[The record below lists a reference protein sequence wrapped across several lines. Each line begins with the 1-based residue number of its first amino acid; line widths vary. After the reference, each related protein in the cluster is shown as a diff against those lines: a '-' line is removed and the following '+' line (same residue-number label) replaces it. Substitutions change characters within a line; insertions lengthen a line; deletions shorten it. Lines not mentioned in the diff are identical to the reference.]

1 MLTLLF
7 IICFFAVF
15 GKLLMFGIKAAWGI
29 SKFLLTI
36 VLLPVIL
43 IGLVVLFCLSLLVR
57 DLSYPIS
64 VLLNED
70 AVVFIN
76 PYGRKFARLCYSEI
90 RSIHYKTGEDMI
102 ISYKSIGIITVSRD
116 FDDLSMLHAELVSR
130 LHHILTS
137 AD

>member
-43 IGLVVLFCLSLLVR
+43 IGLVVGGLIYLAFPILIVVGIVGLLLECSNHKIMQGKAEREKENGRSERQAEDGSAGFIETASWYVPCLF
-57 DLSYPIS
+57 
-64 VLLNED
+64 
-70 AVVFIN
+70 
-76 PYGRKFARLCYSEI
+76 
-90 RSIHYKTGEDMI
+90 
-102 ISYKSIGIITVSRD
+102 
-116 FDDLSMLHAELVSR
+116 
-130 LHHILTS
+130 
-137 AD
+137 